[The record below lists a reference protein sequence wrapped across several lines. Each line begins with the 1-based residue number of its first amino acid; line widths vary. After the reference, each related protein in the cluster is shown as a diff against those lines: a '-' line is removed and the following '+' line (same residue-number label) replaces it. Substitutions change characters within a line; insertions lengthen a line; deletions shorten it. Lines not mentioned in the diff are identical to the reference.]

1 MSVVRPH
8 TEHRTRRAR
17 RAALLGALAFGL
29 AGCGGSDGDAGAQSG
44 NNEPP
49 ATAPSPARE
58 ATLSDITSVDE
69 LRARFNA
76 DEGKPRLLLLLS
88 PT

>member
-1 MSVVRPH
+1 VRPH
-8 TEHRTRRAR
+8 TGHQPGHAK

-29 AGCGGSDGDAGAQSG
+29 AGCGGSDGDSGAQSG
-44 NNEPP
+44 STEPP
-49 ATAPSPARE
+49 ATAPTQPSRD
-58 ATLSDITSVDE
+58 ATLSDIASVDQ
-69 LRARFNA
+69 LRARFNV